1 MVMTNKEV
9 CNAFVNKTNGQSGS
23 MRTDGVKIYSY
34 NTCIGEW
41 VDGKIII
48 NASKY
53 SVTTSKQQHYLRGAA
68 SYKGYV
74 ETTKHVPM
82 GSGLLRGYY

>member
-1 MVMTNKEV
+1 MTNKEV

-53 SVTTSKQQHYLRGAA
+53 SVTTSKQQNYLRGAA

-74 ETTKHVPM
+74 ETTEYVPRNS
-82 GSGLLRGYY
+82 GSLKSYL